1 MPFSFAYSPRH
12 PKLVLRELRRAL
24 SLSRPRWSK
33 QARRGGVAPVPVTFS
48 NPDEGATGPSHLGTG
63 DDGHHGLVAKTRYR
77 IKQRL
82 LRGSV
87 LPQGPIHR
95 GIGTVPLPPPVP
107 ESEGQGAPSHLDL
120 IEPLGSGPS
129 AQLPNFPVD
138 ILPILAQ
145 LIGRKSTGVHNGRQI
160 GCAARHPG
168 PDGPQNS

>member
-1 MPFSFAYSPRH
+1 MIPIHSNSSPYRWAGG
-12 PKLVLRELRRAL
+12 PGPAAL
-24 SLSRPRWSK
+24 
-33 QARRGGVAPVPVTFS
+33 S

-63 DDGHHGLVAKTRYR
+63 DDGHHRLVAKTRYR

-95 GIGTVPLPPPVP
+95 GIGTVPLTSPVP

-138 ILPILAQ
+138 ILPMLAQ
-145 LIGRKSTGVHNGRQI
+145 CIGRKATGGRNGRQI
-160 GCAARHPG
+160 RRAARHPG
-168 PDGPQNS
+168 PDGPENP